1 MVLSGSAYFGIV
13 QAAGLKKRKSS
24 LKSIER
30 ILMYLES
37 EIRYKHSLIS
47 EALINAS
54 KKADKPFNNWL
65 FFLSERVTSDIAV
78 ETDGFYEIW
87 VSSLEMLR
95 QDTCL
100 SNEDIEELATVG
112 QTLGYLDIEAH
123 RAGLELEMKS
133 LHEKICEYNE
143 ALTGKMR
150 ISVIA
155 GALFGIL
162 VVIVLI

>member
-1 MVLSGSAYFGIV
+1 MVLSGFSYFGIIN
-13 QAAGLKKRKSS
+13 ALRLKKRKNN
-24 LKSIER
+24 LRAVEK
-30 ILMYLES
+30 ILIYLES

-54 KKADKPFNNWL
+54 RKADKPFDNWL
-65 FFLSERVTSDIAV
+65 FYLGKRVDSDTVV

-87 VSSLEMLR
+87 ISSLEMLR

-123 RAGLELEMKS
+123 RAGLELELKS
-133 LHEKICEYNE
+133 LHEKICEYSE
-143 ALTGKMR
+143 TLAGKMR

-155 GALFGIL
+155 GALLGIMI
-162 VVIVLI
+162 VIVLV